1 MSEFLHNPDEFYR
14 EAFNRNIG
22 LLTEKE
28 QEALREARV
37 GIVGAGGVGGFHL
50 MTLLRLGVGKFHLAD
65 YDRYEIA
72 NIQRQCGAYTD
83 TLGENKAVT
92 MKKTAL
98 SVNPHVQIREFTAAI
113 SEDNIDEFLD
123 GVDVVLDGID
133 FFSFDARR
141 LLFNKAR
148 EKGIYTI
155 TAGPLGFGSALL
167 IFSPQGM
174 SFDEYFDIKETMS
187 YQEKIVAFGTGLA
200 PAALHLGYLSLDS
213 VDLQKKKGPSLVS
226 ACTLC
231 GAIAATEALNILLKR
246 QPVLSV
252 PHYFQF
258 DPYRHAYKHG
268 YLHCGNRNPVQRLK
282 RYYLLRKLTRSGQVT

>member
-1 MSEFLHNPDEFYR
+1 MSDFLHNPDEFYQ

-28 QEALREARV
+28 QEVLRQARV

-50 MTLLRLGVGKFHLAD
+50 MTLVRLGVGQFHIAD
-65 YDRYEIA
+65 YDTYEIA
-72 NIQRQCGAYTD
+72 NIQRQCGAYMD

-92 MKKTAL
+92 MKNSAL
-98 SVNPHVQIREFTAAI
+98 SINPHVRIKEFTSGV
-113 SEDNIDEFLD
+113 SENNIDEFLD
-123 GVDVVLDGID
+123 GVEVVIDGID

-167 IFSPQGM
+167 IFSPQGL
-174 SFDEYFDIKETMS
+174 SFDEYFDINEKMS
-187 YQEKIVAFGTGLA
+187 YKEKIVAFGTGLA
-200 PAALHLGYLSLDS
+200 PAALHLSYLPLGN
-213 VDLQKKKGPSLVS
+213 VDLEKKKGPSLVTACMLCS
-226 ACTLC
+226 AV
-231 GAIAATEALNILLKR
+231 ASTEALNILLERK
-246 QPVLSV
+246 PVLSV

-258 DPYRHAYKHG
+258 DPCRHAYKHG
-268 YLHCGNRNPVQRLK
+268 YLLCGNRNPIQRLK
-282 RYYLLRKLTRSGQVT
+282 RRYLLRKFSRK